1 MTRRSRTGF
10 IVYLNSTTIY
20 WLSKKQG
27 SCEIS
32 TFGSEF
38 VAMRQ
43 CCEYVRGLRYKLRM
57 MGIPVN
63 NPTFIYG
70 DNQSVLWNT
79 TVPESSL
86 KKKSCAVA
94 YHFCREGVARN
105 EWLTAYVRTNL
116 NPSDILTK
124 TVRVIKD
131 RITKI
136 RMLLYDIYSEVKA

>member
-1 MTRRSRTGF
+1 
-10 IVYLNSTTIY
+10 
-20 WLSKKQG
+20 
-27 SCEIS
+27 
-32 TFGSEF
+32 
-38 VAMRQ
+38 
-43 CCEYVRGLRYKLRM
+43 
-57 MGIPVN
+57 MGILVN
-63 NPTFIYG
+63 NPTFIYS

-94 YHFCREGVARN
+94 YHFYREGVARN

-124 TVRVIKD
+124 TVRAVKD

-136 RMLLYDIYSEVKA
+136 RMLLYDIYPEVKA

>member
-1 MTRRSRTGF
+1 
-10 IVYLNSTTIY
+10 
-20 WLSKKQG
+20 
-27 SCEIS
+27 
-32 TFGSEF
+32 
-38 VAMRQ
+38 
-43 CCEYVRGLRYKLRM
+43 

-94 YHFCREGVARN
+94 YHFCREGVARV

-116 NPSDILTK
+116 NPSNILTNQWALSRIELQRLKCYCIIYTLSTNHRDQITMLEGSILYQRTKYLMTITNIAKLIGERISVKVKIK
-124 TVRVIKD
+124 T
-131 RITKI
+131 
-136 RMLLYDIYSEVKA
+136 IYFL